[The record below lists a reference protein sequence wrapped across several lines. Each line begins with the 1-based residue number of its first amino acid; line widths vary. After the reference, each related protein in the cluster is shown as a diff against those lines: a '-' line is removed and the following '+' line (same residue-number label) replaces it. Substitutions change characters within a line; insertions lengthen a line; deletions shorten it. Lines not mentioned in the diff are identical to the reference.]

1 MYANTNNDNKLI
13 NAAITIS
20 EDERTV
26 RAKNDIT
33 NVRRVTIDAAHTA
46 TDKTKTT
53 IHQREKNV
61 GNTIPRP
68 TIATF

>member
-53 IHQREKNV
+53 IHQRGKNV

>member
-1 MYANTNNDNKLI
+1 MYANKNNDDKLI
-13 NAAITIS
+13 NTAIKLA
-20 EDERTV
+20 EDEITA

-33 NVRRVTIDAAHTA
+33 NECRVTTGAAHTA

-53 IHQREKNV
+53 IHQRGKNV